1 MAPWTSSLVQRQ
13 KAAVYLCSLR
23 RHKQTHKQTNSTRQ
37 QIIICDKQDLRRL
50 VKSWRKATV
59 LPYLTEI
66 QHFGSC
72 FFFCSFLGMSL
83 CGNAPVTMKTTSCL
97 PVRPVELE
105 GGGYS
110 AYYLL
115 TPDLWL

>member
-1 MAPWTSSLVQRQ
+1 MDLVSGSETKGCRVSLLTQE
-13 KAAVYLCSLR
+13 
-23 RHKQTHKQTNSTRQ
+23 TQTNKQHHTRQ

-50 VKSWRKATV
+50 VKSWRRATV

-83 CGNAPVTMKTTSCL
+83 CGNSPVTMKTTSCL

>member
-1 MAPWTSSLVQRQ
+1 MDLVSGSETKGCRVSLLTQE
-13 KAAVYLCSLR
+13 
-23 RHKQTHKQTNSTRQ
+23 TQTNKQHHTRQ

-50 VKSWRKATV
+50 VKSWRRATV

-83 CGNAPVTMKTTSCL
+83 CGNSPVTMKTTSCL

-105 GGGYS
+105 GRGGDS